1 MDNTNSQTD
10 TEFDDISSF
19 SSVDSYKP
27 EPFTGTEDGVKHDT
41 DMSNLMKDDT
51 VVSGNQDMYKK
62 DPDSSTIEKTRS
74 RDHSDVHSKVS
85 NTTLKKLDSNAVER
99 VVTHNALNDNSETVE
114 SLRAKD
120 NQLREAALPDI
131 NSPLSHTSGG
141 NQFPEE
147 YGIET
152 NTGLVKMKTIETL
165 KKEKSRTSSSRHA
178 RYDDESDL
186 TQHSSDAAAQ
196 QAATNAKLE
205 TAIERNR
212 KDIEN
217 YQKHKHEK
225 GVKGFFHRIF
235 D

>member
-1 MDNTNSQTD
+1 MEKTNSQTD

-27 EPFTGTEDGVKHDT
+27 EPFTGTEDGVKNNAE
-41 DMSNLMKDDT
+41 MSKLIKNDT
-51 VVSGNQDMYKK
+51 VITGNEHTHGTDQNF
-62 DPDSSTIEKTRS
+62 STIEKTKS

-114 SLRAKD
+114 SLKAK
-120 NQLREAALPDI
+120 NHELETAALPDI
-131 NSPLSHTSGG
+131 NSPLSNASGG

-165 KKEKSRTSSSRHA
+165 KREKTKESSS
-178 RYDDESDL
+178 SDN
-186 TQHSSDAAAQ
+186 TAAQ
-196 QAATNAKLE
+196 NATNAKIE
-205 TAIERNR
+205 TAVERNR
-212 KDIEN
+212 KDIEK

>member
-1 MDNTNSQTD
+1 MEKINSQTD

-27 EPFTGTEDGVKHDT
+27 EPFTGTEDGIKNNAE
-41 DMSNLMKDDT
+41 MSNLIKNDT
-51 VVSGNQDMYKK
+51 VITGNEHTHGK
-62 DPDSSTIEKTRS
+62 DQDSSTIEKTKS

-114 SLRAKD
+114 SLKAK
-120 NQLREAALPDI
+120 NQELEAAVLPDI
-131 NSPLSHTSGG
+131 NSPLSNATGG

-165 KKEKSRTSSSRHA
+165 KREKTKESSSSNNTA
-178 RYDDESDL
+178 E
-186 TQHSSDAAAQ
+186 QNAAQ
-196 QAATNAKLE
+196 NAANAKIE
-205 TAIERNR
+205 TAVERNR
-212 KDIEN
+212 KDIEK

>member
-1 MDNTNSQTD
+1 MENTNSQTD

-27 EPFTGTEDGVKHDT
+27 EPFTGTEDGVKNDT
-41 DMSNLMKDDT
+41 DMSNLIKNDT
-51 VVSGNQDMYKK
+51 VVSDNKHIHAK
-62 DPDSSTIEKTRS
+62 DPDSSIIEKTRS

-120 NQLREAALPDI
+120 YQLREAALPDI
-131 NSPLSHTSGG
+131 NSPLSHASGG

-165 KKEKSRTSSSRHA
+165 KKQKSRTSSSKHTGN
-178 RYDDESDL
+178 DEESKS
-186 TQHSSDAAAQ
+186 TQASSEAATE

-205 TAIERNR
+205 TAIEKNR
-212 KDIEN
+212 KDIET